1 MLLLTVIQGPEKGRR
16 FELPDNEPQMIGR
29 SSESLP
35 LRDQTISR
43 RHAEL
48 TPDNGTWFIH
58 DLKSSNG
65 TFVNGLRLISRHKLN
80 NGDQIRT
87 GTTLITFGDI
97 DQHRNELNRHNRNS
111 RVSMVSNRQIET
123 NVESVFHSPAKPFD
137 ALIAPLSSSDSMIM
151 AVTDPNEA
159 AVLQLRVIYELTQL
173 IGSMI
178 DRDDLLEQIMDV
190 VFEYFQAD
198 RGFILFQESPNDKAD
213 PIVVR
218 HRDRPGAM
226 PPAKCAPIKVSRTI
240 VNYVIRKSMGVLSSN
255 AVTDVRFSGG
265 ESIQE
270 YAIHSALCVPIKF
283 KDRLFGVIYLD
294 SQIANYTYTEDQLR
308 LLSAVGVKT
317 GMAMVNAE
325 LYSNRVRQERLAA
338 VGETVASLSH
348 SIKNILQGM
357 RGGADV
363 VELGLR
369 KTNLNV
375 VLKGWQIVARNLN
388 RIYDL
393 TMNMLAF
400 SAQRDPDRVMTNLPK
415 LLNECVTMMQL
426 HYDKK
431 HTVLICDFADD
442 FPPVPIDP
450 AGIHQAILNLLNN
463 ALDAVEQ
470 DKGIVTISCE
480 YDADQSQAWIR
491 VRDNGVGIDR
501 AQLDRIFQPFCS
513 TKGLRGTGLGLVV
526 TRKILQE
533 HGGTIDVESTPGNGS
548 IFTLKLPFDTTAA
561 SRLSDTAGPEQ

>member
-1 MLLLTVIQGPEKGRR
+1 MLFLTIIQGPEKGRR

-48 TPDNGTWFIH
+48 TPDNGDWFIN

-65 TFVNGLRLISRHKLN
+65 TFVNGLRLRSRHKLS

-97 DQHRNELNRHNRNS
+97 DQHRNKSNRHNENIH
-111 RVSMVSNRQIET
+111 VTMVSDHQIET
-123 NVESVFHSPAKPFD
+123 NIENVFHLPENPFD
-137 ALIAPLSSSDSMIM
+137 SLIAPDSSNDSMIM

-159 AVLQLRVIYELTQL
+159 AVLQLRVLYELTQL
-173 IGSMI
+173 LSSMP

-190 VFEYFQAD
+190 VFNYFQAD
-198 RGFILFQESPNDKAD
+198 RGFILLQNSPADKANS
-213 PIVVR
+213 IIIR
-218 HRDRPGAM
+218 HRNKPKEKHHG
-226 PPAKCAPIKVSRTI
+226 KCEPIKVSRTI
-240 VNYVIRKSMGVLSSN
+240 VNYVMQKNMGVLSSN
-255 AVTDVRFSGG
+255 AMTDVRFAGG
-265 ESIQE
+265 ESVQE
-270 YAIHSALCVPIKF
+270 FAIHSALCVPIKF
-283 KDRLFGVIYLD
+283 KDRLFGAIYLD

-308 LLSAVGVKT
+308 LLSAIGVKT
-317 GMAMVNAE
+317 GMAMINIE
-325 LYSNRVRQERLAA
+325 LYDKRVHQERLAA

-363 VELGLR
+363 VELGFR
-369 KTNLNV
+369 KENLNISI
-375 VLKGWQIVARNLN
+375 KGWQIVSRNLN

-400 SAQRDPDRVMTNLPK
+400 SAQRTPDREMTNLPK
-415 LLNECVTMMQL
+415 LLNDCVSMMQSY
-426 HYDKK
+426 YDNKQA
-431 HTVLICDFADD
+431 VLICDFADD

-450 AGIHQAILNLLNN
+450 SGIHQATLNLLNN

-480 YDADQSQAWIR
+480 YDAQQSHAWIR
-491 VRDNGVGIDR
+491 VRDNGVGINR
-501 AQLDRIFQPFCS
+501 AQLNRIFQPFCS

-526 TRKILQE
+526 TKKILQE

-548 IFTLKLPFDTTAA
+548 IFAMKLPFNATAA
-561 SRLSDTAGPEQ
+561 PKLSDTAGPEQ